1 MNQKQIN
8 LENTKRLDILHRKH
22 RKWLEG
28 VAFKITKSRQETED
42 IISELYVYLL
52 EKGNEKLWYNES
64 YNLMYCR
71 AFIQTRYINKA
82 KRQNRFSFVDEFWD
96 TIDEEYDYEE
106 DKSIDQA
113 YESVIQ
119 ELNALNTTK
128 MWSSA
133 LIFQIYMMNEF
144 TMEEV
149 SESIGISKSTVFLN
163 NKKIKQ
169 YLKQKIN
176 NPFNATNTKRK

>member
-82 KRQNRFSFVDEFWD
+82 KRQNRFTLTDEFWD

-113 YESVIQ
+113 YESVIK

-176 NPFNATNTKRK
+176 NPFNAISTKRK